1 VTRNSEGFTIV
12 EVLVA
17 VLVLT
22 VGITSLIGTAGL
34 VTRMVGQGK
43 RTTQAVQRG
52 ERRLETLRQTA
63 LSTTPQC
70 TALTGGTTTSGAITE
85 TWTVTT
91 PASPA
96 RTRVLKVIVSYPR
109 ARGVVVDT
117 LVTSIRCA

>member
-1 VTRNSEGFTIV
+1 MTRNAEGFTIV

-22 VGITSLIGTAGL
+22 GGVTSLIGTAGL

-70 TALTGGTTTSGAITE
+70 TALAGGNSASGGITE

-91 PASPA
+91 PASPPK
-96 RTRVLKVIVSYPR
+96 TRVLKVIVSYPR

-117 LVTSIRCA
+117 LVTSIR

>member
-1 VTRNSEGFTIV
+1 MTRNAEGFTIV

-52 ERRLETLRQTA
+52 ERRLETLRQQA
-63 LSTTPQC
+63 LSTSPQC
-70 TALTGGTTTSGAITE
+70 TALSGGTTTSGSITE
-85 TWTVTT
+85 T
-91 PASPA
+91 
-96 RTRVLKVIVSYPR
+96 
-109 ARGVVVDT
+109 
-117 LVTSIRCA
+117 